1 MMPRAAVAH
10 VLRVSSSHRH
20 TNAIRLL
27 SSTSSSSST
36 PLADAEQLQHQ
47 PNRQLIEA
55 CENLDIEQVVHSLNA
70 GADPYTTPDAPAPP
84 LVVSLYDHTLISAL
98 ERAFTVI
105 DAVSISRGQT
115 HNSTPAIDRAM
126 IAMGLLKK
134 NRKLFNSA
142 FYVDEGNH
150 PVFDQEDDDAVAANP
165 STSSSSTP
173 AQQ

>member
-1 MMPRAAVAH
+1 MAVTRGTRAFSTTTNELVPSPPSPPPTTMMPRAAVAH

-70 GADPYTTPDAPAPP
+70 GADPYTTTDAPAPP
-84 LVVSLYDHTLISAL
+84 LVVSLYDHTRRSMSMKATILYLIKKTTMQL
-98 ERAFTVI
+98 LPTLPHHHPPH
-105 DAVSISRGQT
+105 Q
-115 HNSTPAIDRAM
+115 HNSKAEIINQYKT
-126 IAMGLLKK
+126 
-134 NRKLFNSA
+134 
-142 FYVDEGNH
+142 V
-150 PVFDQEDDDAVAANP
+150 
-165 STSSSSTP
+165 
-173 AQQ
+173 